1 MRRWKGQPPLIL
13 WLLVGLLVLLPL
25 LAYFQYRWLGEV
37 SMAEHDRRLRTLKAS
52 AVQFGQDFD
61 QEVTFAYESLQEP
74 TTLPLTPALPLAVDL
89 GARFAAQYQRWL
101 AEAPHP
107 QLVQAVYQVSI
118 EGTADTQLTR
128 FNTSTGQFE
137 PSAWPAEFA
146 ALQKRL
152 AEQGAAEEQMQRI
165 FRNFVGSQPEGG
177 MLREHLAGT
186 PHGQIFKQ
194 ELNQQTTTTN
204 GRHETQIHST
214 KKQTTVVQLRAFG
227 PVDESL
233 PGLVI
238 PLERVT
244 EELRVPRSY
253 RIVQFDLAYIKHE
266 LFPLLAAKHLAS
278 NGVHDY
284 LYQVRP
290 ADNAKTNLIYASE
303 SASSGTVTGSEQAF
317 SNGGDVAEGFFK
329 VRFSPRDQIFLK
341 GSAAGPNTVKQQS
354 MAVKVFT
361 GDPNLVHSS
370 PGGDFGDRLS
380 SAMRRNVD
388 GQWQLV
394 IRHRAGS
401 LEAAVATVRRRNL
414 VISFGVLLLLGVSV
428 GLIVLSSRRAQHL
441 AEKQIEFVAGV
452 SHELRTPLSV
462 ICSAAEN
469 LADGVVENRDQIKRY
484 GTLIRD
490 EGRRLTGMV
499 EQVLEFAGAQS
510 GKQSY
515 DLRPVAPER
524 VIEDA
529 LAALH
534 LPIQESGFEIEE
546 QLANE
551 LPPVSADSAALSRA
565 LQNLI
570 SNALKYGGER
580 RWLGLSAR
588 VVKHMTGEELQ
599 LAVADRG
606 LGIAPEE
613 LPQIFDPFYRG
624 KEVTAAQIHGNGLG
638 LSLVKH
644 IVEAHGG
651 RVTVE
656 SKVGEGSTFTMHL
669 PVLREATSS
678 TAVIA
683 GEYEQATSTR

>member
-1 MRRWKGQPPLIL
+1 MRRWKRQPPLIL
-13 WLLVGLLVLLPL
+13 WLLVGLLILLPL

-37 SMAEHDRRLRTLKAS
+37 SLAEHERRLRTLKAS
-52 AVQFGQDFD
+52 ALQFGQDFD

-74 TTLPLTPALPLAVDL
+74 MTLPLTPAAPLMIDP
-89 GARFAAQYQRWL
+89 GTRFAAQYQRWL
-101 AEAPHP
+101 ADAPHP
-107 QLVQAVYQVSI
+107 QLVRAVYQVAI
-118 EGTADTQLTR
+118 AGATDMRLTR
-128 FNTSTGQFE
+128 FNTSTSQFE
-137 PSAWPAEFA
+137 PSAWPTEFA

-152 AEQGAAEEQMQRI
+152 AEQGAAEEQMQRL
-165 FRNFVGSQPEGG
+165 FRNLADAQAGNGV
-177 MLREHLAGT
+177 LRNHLVGT
-186 PHGQIFKQ
+186 PSGQVLKQ
-194 ELNQQTTTTN
+194 EINQRTTTN
-204 GRHETQIHST
+204 GKRETQIRST
-214 KKQTTVVQLRAFG
+214 KSQTTVVQLRAFG
-227 PVDESL
+227 PVDETL

-244 EELRVPRSY
+244 EELTVPRNY

-266 LFPLLAAKHLAS
+266 LFPVLAAKHLAS

-284 LYQVRP
+284 LYQVRS

-303 SASSGTVTGSEQAF
+303 GISADARLRKDQAF
-317 SNGGDVAEGFFK
+317 SNGGDVAEIFFK
-329 VRFSPRDQIFLK
+329 VRFNPRDQVFFK
-341 GSAAGPNTVKQQS
+341 GIAASPNAIKQQS

-361 GDPNLVHSS
+361 SDTNLLHHP
-370 PGGDFGDRLS
+370 PGGEFGDRLS
-380 SAMRRNVD
+380 SAIKRNAD

-414 VISFGVLLLLGVSV
+414 GISFGVLLLLGVSV
-428 GLIVLSSRRAQHL
+428 GLIVISSRRAQHL

-551 LPPVSADSAALSRA
+551 LPMVSADSAALSRA

-588 VVKHMTGEELQ
+588 VVKHITGEELQ

-613 LPQIFDPFYRG
+613 LPHIFDPFYRG

-651 RVTVE
+651 RITVE
-656 SKVGEGSTFTMHL
+656 SKVGEGSTFTIHL

-678 TAVIA
+678 TAIIA
-683 GEYEQATSTR
+683 SEYEQAPSTH

>member
-1 MRRWKGQPPLIL
+1 MRRWKRQPPLIL

-25 LAYFQYRWLGEV
+25 LAYFQYQWLGEV
-37 SMAEHDRRLRTLKAS
+37 SVAEHDRRLRTLKAS
-52 AVQFGQDFD
+52 ALQFGQDFD
-61 QEVTFAYESLQEP
+61 QEVTFAYESLQESM
-74 TTLPLTPALPLAVDL
+74 TLPLTPALPVTIEQ
-89 GARFAAQYQRWL
+89 GSRFAAQYQRWL

-107 QLVQAVYQVSI
+107 QLVRAVYQVSI
-118 EGTADTQLTR
+118 AGAAEMQLTR
-128 FNTSTGQFE
+128 FNASTGQFE
-137 PSAWPAEFA
+137 PSEWPAEFA

-152 AEQGAAEEQMQRI
+152 AEQGAAEEQMQRL
-165 FRNFVGSQPEGG
+165 FRDFVGSKPVGS
-177 MLREHLAGT
+177 LVRKHLVGT
-186 PHGQIFKQ
+186 PHGQVLNQ
-194 ELNQQTTTTN
+194 EINQQTTTTN
-204 GRHETQIHST
+204 GKRETQIRST
-214 KKQTTVVQLRAFG
+214 KSQTTVVQLRAFG

-244 EELRVPRSY
+244 EELTVPRNY

-266 LFPLLAAKHLAS
+266 LFPALAAKHLAS

-284 LYQVRP
+284 LYQVRS
-290 ADNAKTNLIYASE
+290 ADNAKENLIYASE
-303 SASSGTVTGSEQAF
+303 GISSDIGPGKDQAF
-317 SNGGDVAEGFFK
+317 SNGGDVAESFFK
-329 VRFSPRDQIFLK
+329 VRFNPRDQIFFK
-341 GSAAGPNTVKQQS
+341 GAAGPNAIKQQS

-361 GDPNLVHSS
+361 SDPNLVHGS
-370 PGGDFGDRLS
+370 PSGEFGDRLS
-380 SAMRRNVD
+380 SVIKRNAD

-414 VISFGVLLLLGVSV
+414 GISFGVLLLLSVSV

-499 EQVLEFAGAQS
+499 EQVLEFAGAES

-534 LPIQESGFEIEE
+534 LSIQESGFEIEE

-551 LPPVSADSAALSRA
+551 LPMVSADSAALSRA

-588 VVKHMTGEELQ
+588 VIKHVMGEELQ
-599 LAVADRG
+599 LAVADHG

-613 LPQIFDPFYRG
+613 LPYIFDPFYRG

-644 IVEAHGG
+644 IVEAHSG
-651 RVTVE
+651 RITVE
-656 SKVGEGSTFTMHL
+656 SKMGEGSTFTIHL

-678 TAVIA
+678 TAIIA
-683 GEYEQATSTR
+683 SEYEQAPSTH

>member
-1 MRRWKGQPPLIL
+1 MKLWTRQPPLIL

-25 LAYFQYRWLGEV
+25 LAYLQYRWLGEV
-37 SMAEHDRRLRTLKAS
+37 SSAEHERRLRTLKAS
-52 AVQFGQDFD
+52 ALQFGQDFD

-74 TTLPLTPALPLAVDL
+74 MTLPLMPGTPALPDS
-89 GARFAAQYQRWL
+89 GARFAEQYQHWL
-101 AEAPHP
+101 TEAPHP
-107 QLVQAVYQVSI
+107 KLVRAVYQAAVVN
-118 EGTADTQLTR
+118 GAAPQLIR

-137 PSAWPAEFA
+137 PCAWPDEFA

-152 AEQGAAEEQMQRI
+152 AEQGAAEERMQQL
-165 FRNFVGSQPEGG
+165 FRNIAGAKPGSG
-177 MLREHLAGT
+177 LFREHLLGT
-186 PHGQIFKQ
+186 PHGQVLNQ
-194 ELNQQTTTTN
+194 ELKQTTSRN
-204 GRHETQIHST
+204 REPQIRTS
-214 KKQTTVVQLRAFG
+214 KSQTTVVQLRAFS
-227 PVDESL
+227 PVDDSL

-238 PLERVT
+238 PLERIT
-244 EELRVPRSY
+244 EEMVVPRNY
-253 RIVQFDLAYIKHE
+253 RIVQFDLAFIKND
-266 LFPLLAAKHLAS
+266 LFPALAAKHLAS

-284 LYQVRP
+284 LYQVR
-290 ADNAKTNLIYASE
+290 AAESAAGKLIYASE
-303 SASSGTVTGSEQAF
+303 GAFTSKEAGEQAF
-317 SNGGDVAEGFFK
+317 ANGGDVAESFFK
-329 VRFSPRDQIFLK
+329 VRFSPRDQIFFN
-341 GSAAGPNTVKQQS
+341 GASANATKQQTMS
-354 MAVKVFT
+354 VKVFT
-361 GDPNLVHSS
+361 SDVNVTHNPPTREIGE
-370 PGGDFGDRLS
+370 RLS
-380 SAMRRNVD
+380 TALKRNTD

-394 IRHRAGS
+394 IQHRAGS

-414 VISFGVLLLLGVSV
+414 AISFGVLLLLGVSV
-428 GLIVLSSRRAQHL
+428 GLIVISSRRAQHL

-510 GKQSY
+510 GKQGY

-534 LPIQESGFEIEE
+534 LPIEESGFEIEE
-546 QLANE
+546 QLADE
-551 LPPVSADSAALSRA
+551 LPLVRADSAALSRA

-580 RWLGLSAR
+580 RWLRVSAR
-588 VVKHMTGEELQ
+588 VFKYVTGEELQ
-599 LAVADRG
+599 LAVTDRG
-606 LGIAPEE
+606 LGIPPEE
-613 LPQIFDPFYRG
+613 LAHIFDPFYRG

-651 RVTVE
+651 RITVE
-656 SKVGEGSTFTMHL
+656 SKIGEGSTFTLHL
-669 PVLREATSS
+669 PVLHEATSS
-678 TAVIA
+678 TAIMA
-683 GEYEQATSTR
+683 SEYEQATSAH